1 MLIVIKLFNRGML
14 IIKCIICFEYNL
26 IFNVWCNKF
35 IFWYLYGFISIINK
49 LIYMIV
55 EYFINIKRSY
65 GIFFIILYIIELFFF
80 IEIINVYNKFVLKD
94 KLYLWNLGI

>member
-26 IFNVWCNKF
+26 IFNVGCNKF

-65 GIFFIILYIIELFFF
+65 GIFFIILYIIESFFF

>member
-1 MLIVIKLFNRGML
+1 
-14 IIKCIICFEYNL
+14 
-26 IFNVWCNKF
+26 
-35 IFWYLYGFISIINK
+35 
-49 LIYMIV
+49 MIV

-94 KLYLWNLGI
+94 KLYL